1 MTFVISWSFPEEVIV
16 RVRCAFFHLIWY
28 GVHGADVRAKGLV
41 VLLQTN
47 TTVRS
52 RMA

>member
-1 MTFVISWSFPEEVIV
+1 MTYAISWSFPEEVTV
-16 RVRCAFFHLIWY
+16 RVRYTFFHLIWY
-28 GVHGADVRAKGLV
+28 GVDGANIRAKGV
-41 VLLQTN
+41 AVLLQTN